1 MGPWPSCGRERCL
14 FTGRTCVPDTREVH
28 PHKGAQAQATS
39 LLECRCNFPALR
51 ALQVLVS
58 SLTEGVTAVEAVPY
72 NRAPGADSPHEPT
85 AKAAEPP
92 SNRSRT
98 SSSVT
103 ESARVQVRTTYL
115 SLSSSVLEDQ
125 QHAWKRQPGKGTTRV
140 NSGVTPGK
148 SETLNQRPTGTRR
161 GGPPHH
167 RPLLLG
173 TSAAGKEAA
182 SKQAGLV
189 DAKAPALTQQLNEVA
204 GGATTAAMR
213 LLPLT
218 DRDQAEALGSSRT
231 APATTLVLLAAL
243 LAAPPVLSSGARVER
258 LFYQSGNSESELPE
272 CGPRAVCNRVDTYGT
287 PWVERQCR
295 CPGGQSCPRS
305 LDAHDG
311 HTVRDKW
318 RLLKLC
324 EPVDDLPRCRYFR
337 DAAWTVQA
345 SPSNGTMQQT
355 VHCRCPRGSVA
366 YIFKHRQ
373 PQLKGSNPLA
383 TPAVLR
389 YAFACSP
396 LSRLRCQRK
405 EPCRLFTVRKR
416 PDVEEVNA
424 STLCQCPRGWHCPAK
439 HTEAVPGP
447 RYDRVRTYSAY
458 CTAPD
463 H

>member
-1 MGPWPSCGRERCL
+1 MPRHS
-14 FTGRTCVPDTREVH
+14 
-28 PHKGAQAQATS
+28 
-39 LLECRCNFPALR
+39 
-51 ALQVLVS
+51 
-58 SLTEGVTAVEAVPY
+58 
-72 NRAPGADSPHEPT
+72 
-85 AKAAEPP
+85 
-92 SNRSRT
+92 RS
-98 SSSVT
+98 
-103 ESARVQVRTTYL
+103 
-115 SLSSSVLEDQ
+115 
-125 QHAWKRQPGKGTTRV
+125 
-140 NSGVTPGK
+140 
-148 SETLNQRPTGTRR
+148 
-161 GGPPHH
+161 
-167 RPLLLG
+167 
-173 TSAAGKEAA
+173 
-182 SKQAGLV
+182 
-189 DAKAPALTQQLNEVA
+189 QLNEVA
-204 GGATTAAMR
+204 GEAATAAMR
-213 LLPLT
+213 LLPL
-218 DRDQAEALGSSRT
+218 DRDQADALGPRPW
-231 APATTLVLLAAL
+231 APAATTLVLLATAL
-243 LAAPPVLSSGARVER
+243 VAAPPASSGAARVER
-258 LFYQSGNSESELPE
+258 LFYQTGTSESELPE
-272 CGPRAVCNRVDTYGT
+272 CGPRAVCNRVDTYGS

-295 CPGGQSCPRS
+295 CPGGQACPRS

-324 EPVDDLPRCRYFR
+324 EPVGDLPRCRYFR

-355 VHCRCPRGSVA
+355 VHCLCPRGSVA

-373 PQLKGSNPLA
+373 PQLKGSSP
-383 TPAVLR
+383 TPSVLR

-424 STLCQCPRGWHCPAK
+424 STLCQCPRGWHCPGK